1 MENIDLT
8 YLNEIS
14 GGDSS
19 FIKEMLDLF
28 INTTAIEV
36 NDFDHL
42 LAEGNYEAIGQLAH
56 KMKAPIQMIGASVI
70 FDILKTIENEGKN
83 SINIESFPNLINEV
97 KVRIDN
103 LTKEIHALIATM

>member
-14 GGDSS
+14 GGDNS
-19 FIKEMLDLF
+19 FIREMLDLF

-36 NDFDHL
+36 NEFDHL

-56 KMKAPIQMIGASVI
+56 KMKAPIQMIGASVL
-70 FDILKTIENEGKN
+70 FDKLRAIENDGKHRTNLESIPN
-83 SINIESFPNLINEV
+83 SINEV
-97 KVRIDN
+97 KIKIAN
-103 LTKEIHALIATM
+103 LTNDIHALLATM

>member
-36 NDFDHL
+36 NEFDHL

-56 KMKAPIQMIGASVI
+56 KMKAPIQMIGASVL
-70 FDILKTIENEGKN
+70 FDRLRTIENDGKN
-83 SINIESFPNLINEV
+83 RTNLEAIPNLINEV
-97 KVRIDN
+97 KVKIGDLSN
-103 LTKEIHALIATM
+103 DIHALLATM